1 MLYAEDMEST
11 KCHLGGVIVRDLSI
25 KVSNYRAHMTLD
37 EYLKEQ
43 KVRQNVLAP
52 PGGVRGGGVVWRAA
66 ALVCGAAFNHR
77 FLNPTL
83 CCSC

>member
-43 KVRQNVLAP
+43 KVRQNVFAP
-52 PGGVRGGGVVWRAA
+52 PGGGGVAESFGGLRHMCAVR
-66 ALVCGAAFNHR
+66 LLTIGF
-77 FLNPTL
+77 
-83 CCSC
+83 